1 MRKIIFDTDVIL
13 DAFITD
19 RPDNGRVLTLIEKCS
34 GFSEENMLGMVTS
47 TTLQDVYNFCSIA
60 YSPET
65 AYEGI
70 RHLADLITIVP
81 VSAEECVK
89 AFESDEADF
98 ADGILR
104 ASAEI
109 NGADFILTRNTNAFR
124 TSAVRAVTPDEFM
137 KIVGIQ
143 EGYYGE

>member
-1 MRKIIFDTDVIL
+1 MRKIIFDTEVIL
-13 DAFITD
+13 DAFITN
-19 RPDNGRVLTLIEKCS
+19 RPDSERVMTLIEKCS

-60 YSPET
+60 YSPEV

-70 RHLADLITIVP
+70 RHLTNLITIVP

-89 AFESDEADF
+89 AFESDEENF
-98 ADGILR
+98 ADGIVR
-104 ASAEI
+104 AAAEV

-124 TSAVRAVTPDEFM
+124 TSTVRAVTPDEFM
-137 KIVGIQ
+137 KIVGISASDS
-143 EGYYGE
+143 E